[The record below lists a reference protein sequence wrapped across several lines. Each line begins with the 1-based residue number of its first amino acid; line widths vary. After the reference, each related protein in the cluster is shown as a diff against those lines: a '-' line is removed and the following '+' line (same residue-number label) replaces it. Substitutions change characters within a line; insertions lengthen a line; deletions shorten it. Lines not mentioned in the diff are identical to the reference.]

1 MKIVIMRHG
10 KPGFDFEAIKFK
22 RMSST
27 QLGEII
33 YNYAL
38 STLDPSSQPSSDSRR
53 MVGKCHFS
61 ICSDLPRAIIS
72 CELLGGGEN
81 NTVDPCFRESA
92 LPFLDWH
99 QPRLTFF
106 SWAIIFRFAWLLG
119 FSRNGESCKEAKL
132 RSKLGADKLGPVHT
146 KFLTESMTK
155 ICSDQMPSGYEAEI
169 MMLSR
174 SKHIISNKV

>member
-1 MKIVIMRHG
+1 MKIVIIRHG

-22 RMSST
+22 RMSSA

-33 YNYAL
+33 HNYAL

-53 MVGKCHFS
+53 MAGKCHFS

-99 QPRLTFF
+99 QPGLTFF
-106 SWAIIFRFAWLLG
+106 SWAIIFRFA
-119 FSRNGESCKEAKL
+119 
-132 RSKLGADKLGPVHT
+132 
-146 KFLTESMTK
+146 
-155 ICSDQMPSGYEAEI
+155 
-169 MMLSR
+169 
-174 SKHIISNKV
+174 